1 MKKHF
6 FEINRWT
13 LFSVFGLSIFVKCV
27 LFHYFCFNY
36 VAVSSLWNAPH
47 DFFSFYVAKLLPAVS
62 IASFV
67 FVFKRRWWIIV
78 ASIIIDLWFAANFI
92 YYRANDLFLD
102 TETIMIV
109 DNLNGFWSSIVAYL
123 NWKTIAFV
131 VVSVILYVFLV
142 FTKVDSNRN
151 WKGFAVASITSL
163 LFFVGDHFAGYSTF
177 KTTLPTNQ
185 NGWTYSAFKSARQIA
200 SGNYFFNNFVFRQWF
215 ESQTPLHFFP
225 AFLYKQICDFF
236 YGPKELA
243 LSEDDKNK
251 IEEFVNRSALDN
263 NTVTQNLII
272 ILGES
277 FESWTYSMKD
287 NNNLEVT
294 PNMNALRKQ
303 DNSLYADKIRSQVRR
318 GNSGDG
324 QMIINTGLLPLE
336 SGAACMLYGENVFPN
351 YAHKY
356 ETSAIVN
363 PVSGIWNQKVTTYSY
378 GYKNLEELSNPTDK
392 WNWIEDDETMQFA
405 VQHCKSLNQ
414 PFGTMIITVSTHSPF
429 SSPRKSHL
437 SFRDGT
443 PQIVQDYLNCMH
455 YADSCVGV
463 FLNELAKDSLLHN
476 TTVVITGDHTIFRSN
491 LLAEMQ
497 PAIEKYGL
505 PIPKDETFCPLI
517 ISSPT
522 ITKHTEIDTLCF
534 QMDIYPTILHCLGI
548 NDYYWKGFGV
558 NLLGS
563 AALQNRKISEEE
575 AFKLSN
581 LIIRSNY
588 FKNYSQN

>member
-1 MKKHF
+1 M
-6 FEINRWT
+6 
-13 LFSVFGLSIFVKCV
+13 
-27 LFHYFCFNY
+27 
-36 VAVSSLWNAPH
+36 AVSSLWNAPH

-163 LFFVGDHFAGYSTF
+163 LLFVGDHFAGYSTY
-177 KTTLPTNQ
+177 KTTKQ
-185 NGWTYSAFKSARQIA
+185 VESWKYSAFKAVWKMA
-200 SGNYFFNNFVFRQWF
+200 SGNYFFDNWVRSQWV
-215 ESQTPLHFFP
+215 EAQTPLHFLP
-225 AFLYKQICDFF
+225 AFLLKQICNK
-236 YGPKELA
+236 YY
-243 LSEDDKNK
+243 K
-251 IEEFVNRSALDN
+251 IEPSLNEIDRKKIENLINKQALDTN
-263 NTVTQNLII
+263 MVHHNLII

-277 FESWTYSMKD
+277 FESWAFQMKD
-287 NNNLEVT
+287 ERGQEVT
-294 PNMNALRKQ
+294 PNMNLFRKRE
-303 DNSLYADKIRSQVRR
+303 NVLYANKIRSQVRQ
-318 GNSGDG
+318 GSSGDG

-336 SGAACMLYGENVFPN
+336 SGAACMLYGENVYPN
-351 YAHKY
+351 FAHKFDLA
-356 ETSAIVN
+356 TIVN
-363 PVSGIWNQKVTTYSY
+363 PATPNIWNQRVVTFSY
-378 GYKNLEELSNPTDK
+378 EYNNLVDFSKNQQVSDGDMVKTA
-392 WNWIEDDETMQFA
+392 IAQCQSA
-405 VQHCKSLNQ
+405 KSQ
-414 PFGTMIITVSTHSPF
+414 PYAIMLITLSTHVPF
-429 SSPRKSHL
+429 TWHPSKTKL
-437 SFRDGT
+437 SYNKEL
-443 PQIVQDYLNCMH
+443 PQNMYDYLNAMH
-455 YADSCVGV
+455 YADSCIGL

-558 NLLGS
+558 NLLDS